1 MGFILAAL
9 DSGGR
14 AESEFMDSHLERLA
28 AGLASAIDG
37 AGADDLTWH
46 REGKWCIAEILEHL
60 YLSYTG
66 TIKGFQRCLEAGR
79 PLATSAT
86 LKQRVM
92 AVVVVGFGRFP
103 PGRKA
108 PKNTQ
113 PRGIACEKVAA
124 DIGSQ
129 IVAMDE
135 AIKKC
140 EQRYGSSTK
149 LLDHPILGPF
159 TARQWRK
166 FHWVHGR
173 HHLQQILRLRGD
185 RGQAPDQR

>member
-1 MGFILAAL
+1 LGFILAAL
-9 DSGGR
+9 DSAGR
-14 AESEFMDSHLERLA
+14 AESEFMDSNLERLT

-37 AGADDLTWH
+37 ASADDLTCH
-46 REGKWCIAEILEHL
+46 REGKWSIAQILEHL

-66 TIKGFQRCLEAGR
+66 TTKGFQRCLEAGK
-79 PLATSAT
+79 PLASSAT

-92 AVVVVGFGRFP
+92 VLFVVGLGKFP

-113 PRGIACEKVAA
+113 PRGIACERVVA

-129 IVAMDE
+129 VAAMDDV
-135 AIKKC
+135 IRKC
-140 EQRYGSSTK
+140 EQRYGSGTK
-149 LLDHPILGPF
+149 LVDHPILGPF
-159 TARQWRK
+159 SARQWRK

-173 HHLQQILRLRGD
+173 HHLQQILRLRKD
-185 RGQAPDQR
+185 RTPAPDKR